1 MTNDQPIGYEFDVDL
16 EYPKELHDY
25 HNDYPLA
32 AEKIAVQTEELSFH
46 TKRIMKILETEH
58 KPCEKL
64 VPNLKD
70 KKNYVIHYR
79 TLKLYLE
86 LGLKLVRIN
95 KVVSFAQSPWLKKYI
110 DFNTDKRA
118 KSTDDFEKDMY
129 KLMNNA
135 VFGKTM
141 ENVRKRIRYE
151 LVNNK
156 IRYQKLVNDTTF
168 KNFISI
174 NDDLVGISRSK
185 TKVLLDKPILVNFR
199 TVKSSDV

>member
-1 MTNDQPIGYEFDVDL
+1 MIQALLIGDYKPAKAKDFTAEKICKMTNDQPIGYEFDVDL

-32 AEKIAVQTEELSFH
+32 AEKIAIQTEELSFH

-95 KVVSFAQSPWLKKYI
+95 KVVSFAQSPWLKKDI
-110 DFNTDKRA
+110 D
-118 KSTDDFEKDMY
+118 E
-129 KLMNNA
+129 
-135 VFGKTM
+135 
-141 ENVRKRIRYE
+141 
-151 LVNNK
+151 
-156 IRYQKLVNDTTF
+156 
-168 KNFISI
+168 
-174 NDDLVGISRSK
+174 SK
-185 TKVLLDKPILVNFR
+185 VYR
-199 TVKSSDV
+199 